1 MLVELAE
8 LTNLFRLPL
17 QSAVGNL
24 LSFIFAL
31 VFTNILALVGAIF
44 IGIYISTRLR
54 SPTAFTPFEEEML
67 KMRRELT
74 ELKGEVDAIH
84 AVTVPAPPGTP
95 PPDAPPRRSP

>member
-1 MLVELAE
+1 MELAE

-54 SPTAFTPFEEEML
+54 APTAFTPFEEEML
-67 KMRRELT
+67 KMRQELT
-74 ELKGEVDAIH
+74 ELKTRVDAIH
-84 AVTVPAPPGTP
+84 GATVTAPTR
-95 PPDAPPRRSP
+95 APPRDPPERPDR

>member
-1 MLVELAE
+1 M
-8 LTNLFRLPL
+8 PL

-54 SPTAFTPFEEEML
+54 APTAFTPFEEEML
-67 KMRRELT
+67 KMRREIT
-74 ELKGEVDAIH
+74 ELKGQVDAIH
-84 AVTVPAPPGTP
+84 GVTVPAAR
-95 PPDAPPRRSP
+95 DAPPKEGAP